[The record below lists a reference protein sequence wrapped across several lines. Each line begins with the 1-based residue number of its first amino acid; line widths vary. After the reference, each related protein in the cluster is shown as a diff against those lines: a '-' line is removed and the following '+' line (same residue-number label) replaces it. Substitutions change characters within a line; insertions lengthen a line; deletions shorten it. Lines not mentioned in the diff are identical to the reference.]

1 MNADL
6 DLSWPFYRAS
16 GILPITFGVGLASA
30 WYFTGAKRIVIVLTV
45 QRPEA
50 AHKNLTGRLS
60 YAPRP
65 LDGRMDFAYRV
76 VRLWQI
82 DAERLLAGELGL
94 TPLAMLG
101 RLPAGVGVENSMA
114 SVARR
119 IIERLTQEASPDR
132 AGKLLATALLLTGLR
147 VQRKVAFKIFEGVH
161 MMEESDT
168 FLAIVEQGEAKGIK
182 KSILRAGHARLGSPD
197 PSLKSQLE
205 SINDIERLDRM
216 MDSALNGANWQEII
230 ETP

>member
-1 MNADL
+1 MFVRRLNADL

-119 IIERLTQEASPDR
+119 IVERLTQEASPDR
-132 AGKLLATALLLTGLR
+132 AGRTP
-147 VQRKVAFKIFEGVH
+147 
-161 MMEESDT
+161 
-168 FLAIVEQGEAKGIK
+168 
-182 KSILRAGHARLGSPD
+182 SP
-197 PSLKSQLE
+197 
-205 SINDIERLDRM
+205 
-216 MDSALNGANWQEII
+216 
-230 ETP
+230 TPVRR